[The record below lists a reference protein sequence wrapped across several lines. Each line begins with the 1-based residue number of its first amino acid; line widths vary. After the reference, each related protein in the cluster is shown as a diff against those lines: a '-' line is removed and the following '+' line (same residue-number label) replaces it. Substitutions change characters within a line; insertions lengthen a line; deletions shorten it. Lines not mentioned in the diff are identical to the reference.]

1 MQAHYDFTA
10 EQLALGNTVMFYD
23 RRTNEPRKLVKDMG
37 RLAMVGDVLHVDGR
51 SVKGWT
57 MAALHD
63 GD

>member
-10 EQLALGNTVMFYD
+10 EQVAQGNTVMFYD
-23 RRTNEPRKLVKDMG
+23 RRTNEPHRLVKDMG

-57 MAALHD
+57 MAVKM
-63 GD
+63 

>member
-10 EQLALGNTVMFYD
+10 EQLAKGKTVMFYD
-23 RRTNEPRKLVKDMG
+23 RRANDPRKLVKDMG

-57 MAALHD
+57 MAVAM
-63 GD
+63 

>member
-10 EQLALGNTVMFYD
+10 AQLAKGNTVMFYD

-57 MAALHD
+57 MAAKM
-63 GD
+63 

>member
-10 EQLALGNTVMFYD
+10 SQISQGKTVMFYD
-23 RRTNEPRKLVKDMG
+23 RRTNEPKKCVTDLG

-57 MAALHD
+57 MAVKV
-63 GD
+63 

>member
-1 MQAHYDFTA
+1 MQRHYDFTA
-10 EQLALGNTVMFYD
+10 AQLAKGNTVMFYD

-57 MAALHD
+57 MAAKM
-63 GD
+63 